1 MATVLIEIPDGQDRQ
16 HRATLR
22 RAVEKVDGTV
32 RIASAYV
39 TDTALLSGLKGRDLR
54 LLTYISR
61 RDIVSGATRPES
73 LIELINAGV
82 LCRYLIEEPKL
93 HAKVYIFG
101 LEDAVVTSANLTKKA
116 LNENL
121 EVGVRLSG
129 TDITELVT
137 WFDMLWNIAEEL
149 DSELAAVWLKETEE
163 ERNQFS
169 SLEKANNK
177 RPKLSMR
184 KTKTLEHFL
193 EGTGRFFVCNTNRRN
208 SLNDEKSMHDRGY
221 ATAWEKF
228 NYPTHMNR
236 VEAGDSIYMYAKGKG
251 IVGVGRA
258 KGPVEKLESGA
269 RNRVVADGER
279 EWRIPTEWL
288 AWNGDRPFR
297 WNSPN
302 ATFFD
307 ISAAKYEGLRKGLK
321 KHFSEIR

>member
-1 MATVLIEIPDGQDRQ
+1 MATVLIEIPNGRDRQ
-16 HRATLR
+16 HRTTLR
-22 RAVEKVDGTV
+22 RMAEAVTGTV

-39 TDTALLSGLKGRDLR
+39 TDTALLSGLKARDLR

-61 RDIVSGATRPES
+61 RDIVFGATSPES

-82 LCRYLIEEPKL
+82 RCRYLSEEPKL

-101 LEDAVVTSANLTKKA
+101 LEDAVVTSANLTNKA

-129 TDITELVT
+129 ADVTQLVT
-137 WFDMLWNIAEEL
+137 WFDMLWNIAKEL
-149 DSELAAVWLKETEE
+149 DSELAAVWLRETEA
-163 ERNQFS
+163 ERKELSILQ
-169 SLEKANNK
+169 KAIN
-177 RPKLSMR
+177 RQPKLFSR

-208 SLNDEKSMHDRGY
+208 SLNDERSMHDRAY

-228 NYPTHMNR
+228 NYPIHMDR
-236 VEAGDSIYMYAKGKG
+236 VEEGDTIYMYAKGKG
-251 IVGVGRA
+251 IIGVGRA
-258 KGPVEKLESGA
+258 MGPVEKLESGA
-269 RNRVVADGER
+269 RNRVVADGKR

-288 AWNGDRPFR
+288 AWNVDSPFR
-297 WNSPN
+297 WNSQN

-321 KHFSEIR
+321 RHFSEIR